1 MLFKKEFKA
10 DKPKSGFLSK
20 LYLTPLQRKGLLKW
34 VLYSLLLILLSVLQ
48 DVVLSRLRLFGA
60 TTDLVPCGIILICI
74 LEGAES
80 GSVFALIA
88 SALYL
93 FSGTA
98 PGPYSLVFL
107 TALAIGTSIFRQ
119 AYLQKGLGAAL
130 LCSGLALVLYEL
142 LQFAMGLFLGLT
154 TFSRI
159 IGFLITALLTTGVA
173 LPLYPIVLAIESIGG
188 ETWKE

>member
-80 GSVFALIA
+80 GSIFALIA

-130 LCSGLALVLYEL
+130 LCSGMALVLYEL

-159 IGFLITALLTTGVA
+159 VGFLITALLTTAAA